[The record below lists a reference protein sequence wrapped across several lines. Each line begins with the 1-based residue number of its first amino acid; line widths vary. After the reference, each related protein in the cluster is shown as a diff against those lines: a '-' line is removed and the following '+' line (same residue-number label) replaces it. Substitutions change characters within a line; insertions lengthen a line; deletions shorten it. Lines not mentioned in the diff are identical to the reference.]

1 MSDYVPIKLV
11 VTKLNSYAGD
21 TSTPLVG
28 QTVQIAKGSIKA
40 DKTTSHV
47 KITGFQAES
56 GEKLYYGISDTAIE
70 DHTFNK
76 DEYVR
81 VILKDGAE
89 DNTEDDNNGGWNY
102 GIEGIPCTGELKTDS
117 NGDSILIDAAPN
129 KYLVLYSVKEGEA
142 AYTMTKYACAPLKE
156 VGKDENEL
164 LQYPCT
170 VNVLIENGTGHVFD
184 STTDYK
190 NTMIEYNTSID
201 IPFIPDNGYKIT
213 KAVVIYDNDE
223 STKQEITEFEQ
234 IGANKGI
241 KLANVTK
248 NVQVKVSFAKE

>member
-1 MSDYVPIKLV
+1 
-11 VTKLNSYAGD
+11 
-21 TSTPLVG
+21 
-28 QTVQIAKGSIKA
+28 
-40 DKTTSHV
+40 
-47 KITGFQAES
+47 
-56 GEKLYYGISDTAIE
+56 
-70 DHTFNK
+70 
-76 DEYVR
+76 
-81 VILKDGAE
+81 
-89 DNTEDDNNGGWNY
+89 
-102 GIEGIPCTGELKTDS
+102 
-117 NGDSILIDAAPN
+117 
-129 KYLVLYSVKEGEA
+129 
-142 AYTMTKYACAPLKE
+142 MTKYACAPLKE

-201 IPFIPDNGYKIT
+201 IPFLPDNGYKIT

-241 KLANVTK
+241 KLANVTR
-248 NVQVKVSFAKE
+248 NVQVKVSFTKE